1 MKKLMT
7 IYKVVCAGLLA
18 GVFTVACTE
27 DDWGKQGGTQGGV
40 ALSSYKEKVV
50 SRAME
55 PGDSYFAQG
64 TKYRIWI
71 MDQGTTTSEE
81 ADEANGIE
89 ATESNRGGIPVIN
102 IRPIER
108 TTPDFYGF
116 TQNSTTDVPAPNQ
129 VTGTYPIALQDETN
143 DYIDYLR
150 GELHAPYQPEDY
162 AQGDILQMPFRHIM
176 SQVTFQVSKDTE
188 LETDVQLVSIEMIGS
203 NHDNPGSA
211 DITSAG
217 TYQVY
222 NNEFDFTENAIRTI
236 DGKNM
241 DVPSADL
248 GSDNVGEVDTVLV
261 FPTFETTATETE
273 TRTVPLT
280 YLRVTFKDLENYYG
294 QQGADGNSQVIVPIY
309 NTITSVEGEAGAL
322 EFLQNYHYTL
332 HIAFSSDIR
341 RVVTLVPKV
350 YEWIEGEGDVSND
363 YMQEQDM
370 GQPVTF
376 NGVLWSDRNLG
387 ATSGNPTRSVDDW
400 YNSIGYV
407 YQYGRNIPY
416 FPYDENSDF
425 TINYNMTPREALK
438 NDSPVNPVI
447 DYESWGLTIGNFQR
461 TWWLHGTTNSAS
473 LVWDLDED
481 RMEEL
486 IAKNGHV
493 DFGFYYGDDVVYRND
508 RGEVTHIDYNKYR
521 LDYLDGYQNEW
532 SENKKTPC
540 PPGWRLPTVRDF
552 MGIMPSSGFSG
563 NITFRVFTDI
573 TSNGSWSTEN
583 ENEPDLNSAAFSEGN
598 IENIRDDFYT
608 KNNKP
613 VYKGAFPYIYRKEE
627 DDMQDG
633 SGAIG
638 EYILS
643 MGAKDQRIVIDKSN
657 SLGRSNGGNFKY
669 YWGTIYGIKNQG
681 TEDAYRIRWQIDLK
695 TDEIPTE
702 TNGGEN
708 HDNVRVK
715 TYSQNPFHGIL
726 VISRYEASSSD
737 NFELNRGDHNYG
749 DVIDRYDWDNP
760 VEVMYLPI
768 GGYCDAED
776 SDGKLKNIG
785 TEVWYATSEL
795 GDITNVNNQKK
806 KMIWIK
812 YAGYSAK
819 NSQTIAVSDESA
831 LGAAVFVR
839 CVRDLYN
846 TGNR

>member
-1 MKKLMT
+1 MKKLMA
-7 IYKVVCAGLLA
+7 IYKVVCVGLLA

-27 DDWGKQGGTQGGV
+27 EDWGKQGGVQGGIT
-40 ALSSYKEKVV
+40 LSSYKEKVV

-55 PGDSYFAQG
+55 ADDSYFDQG

-71 MDQGTTTSEE
+71 MNQGTATPEE
-81 ADEANGIE
+81 ASEANGIE
-89 ATESNRGGIPVIN
+89 ATESERGNIPVID

-116 TQNSTTDVPAPNQ
+116 TQNSKVDVPKAKE
-129 VTGTYPIALQDETN
+129 VTGTYPIALQNETN

-150 GELHAPYQPEDY
+150 GKLHAPYQPDDY

-188 LETDVQLVSIEMIGS
+188 LETDIQLVSIEMIGS

-222 NNEFDFTENAIRTI
+222 NNEFDFTENAIRKI
-236 DGKNM
+236 VGNGM

-248 GSDNVGEVDTVLV
+248 GSDNVGEVATVLV
-261 FPTFETTATETE
+261 FPTFETTATEIE

-280 YLRVTFKDLENYYG
+280 YLRVIFTDSENYYG
-294 QQGADGNSQVIVPIY
+294 QQEADGTSQVIVPIY

-322 EFLQNYHYTL
+322 EFKQNYHYTL

-350 YEWIEGEGDVSND
+350 YEWIEGEGDASND

-387 ATSGNPTRSVDDW
+387 ATSGDPTRSVDDW

-416 FPYDENSDF
+416 FPYDENEDH
-425 TINYNMTPREALK
+425 TINYNMTPREALQ
-438 NDSPVNPVI
+438 NQSSVNPVI
-447 DYESWGLTIGNFQR
+447 DYGSWGLMIGNIHK

-473 LVWDLDED
+473 LVWDLDEN

-493 DFGFYYGDDVVYRND
+493 DFGYYQNAGQ
-508 RGEVTHIDYNKYR
+508 KFR
-521 LDYLDGYQNEW
+521 LSYLDGYQNEW
-532 SENKKTPC
+532 AENKKTPC
-540 PPGWRLPTVRDF
+540 PSGWRLPTVSDF

-563 NITFRVFTDI
+563 NITFRVFRDI
-573 TSNGSWSTEN
+573 TGNGSWSTEN
-583 ENEPDLNSAAFSEGN
+583 ENEPDLNSGAFSEGN
-598 IENIRDDFYT
+598 IENIIDDFYT

-643 MGAKDQRIVIDKSN
+643 MGSKDQTIVVDQSN
-657 SLGRSNGGNFKY
+657 SLGRGNNGRNFKY

-702 TNGGEN
+702 TSGGES
-708 HDNVRVK
+708 HDNVNVK
-715 TYSQNPFHGIL
+715 TYSQNPFHGVL
-726 VISRYEASSSD
+726 VISRYETSSTD
-737 NFELNRGDHNYG
+737 NFELHRNDRSYG
-749 DVIDRYDWDNP
+749 DVIDRYDWENP
-760 VEVMYLPI
+760 VEVMFLPI

-776 SDGKLKNIG
+776 SQGTLRNIG

-831 LGAAVFVR
+831 LGAAVYVR

-846 TGNR
+846 TGNN

>member
-116 TQNSTTDVPAPNQ
+116 TQDSKTEVPEGKQ
-129 VTGTYPIALQDETN
+129 VTDTYPITLQSETN
-143 DYIDYLR
+143 NYIDYLR
-150 GELHAPYQPEDY
+150 GELHAPYQADDY

-188 LETDVQLVSIEMIGS
+188 LKTDIQLVSIEMIGS
-203 NHDNPGSA
+203 NQDKPGSA
-211 DITSAG
+211 NITSVG
-217 TYQVY
+217 TYRVY
-222 NNEFDFTENAIRTI
+222 TNEFEFTQNAVRTI

-248 GSDNVGEVDTVLV
+248 GSDNVDEVATVLV

-280 YLRVTFKDLENYYG
+280 YLRVTFKDSDGYYG
-294 QQGADGNSQVIVPIY
+294 LQGADGNSQVIVPIY

-350 YEWIEGEGDVSND
+350 YEWIEGEGDVNND

-400 YNSIGYV
+400 YNGIIV
-407 YQYGRNIPY
+407 
-416 FPYDENSDF
+416 
-425 TINYNMTPREALK
+425 
-438 NDSPVNPVI
+438 
-447 DYESWGLTIGNFQR
+447 
-461 TWWLHGTTNSAS
+461 SA
-473 LVWDLDED
+473 
-481 RMEEL
+481 MC
-486 IAKNGHV
+486 I
-493 DFGFYYGDDVVYRND
+493 
-508 RGEVTHIDYNKYR
+508 
-521 LDYLDGYQNEW
+521 
-532 SENKKTPC
+532 
-540 PPGWRLPTVRDF
+540 
-552 MGIMPSSGFSG
+552 
-563 NITFRVFTDI
+563 
-573 TSNGSWSTEN
+573 
-583 ENEPDLNSAAFSEGN
+583 
-598 IENIRDDFYT
+598 
-608 KNNKP
+608 
-613 VYKGAFPYIYRKEE
+613 
-627 DDMQDG
+627 
-633 SGAIG
+633 
-638 EYILS
+638 S
-643 MGAKDQRIVIDKSN
+643 MGGIFRIFRMMKI
-657 SLGRSNGGNFKY
+657 
-669 YWGTIYGIKNQG
+669 
-681 TEDAYRIRWQIDLK
+681 QILRL
-695 TDEIPTE
+695 I
-702 TNGGEN
+702 
-708 HDNVRVK
+708 
-715 TYSQNPFHGIL
+715 
-726 VISRYEASSSD
+726 
-737 NFELNRGDHNYG
+737 
-749 DVIDRYDWDNP
+749 
-760 VEVMYLPI
+760 
-768 GGYCDAED
+768 
-776 SDGKLKNIG
+776 
-785 TEVWYATSEL
+785 
-795 GDITNVNNQKK
+795 IT
-806 KMIWIK
+806 
-812 YAGYSAK
+812 
-819 NSQTIAVSDESA
+819 
-831 LGAAVFVR
+831 
-839 CVRDLYN
+839 
-846 TGNR
+846 

>member
-116 TQNSTTDVPAPNQ
+116 TQDSKTEVPEGKQ
-129 VTGTYPIALQDETN
+129 VTDTYPITLQSETN
-143 DYIDYLR
+143 NYIDYLR
-150 GELHAPYQPEDY
+150 GELHAPYQADDY

-188 LETDVQLVSIEMIGS
+188 LKTDIQLVSIEMIGS
-203 NHDNPGSA
+203 NQDKPGSA
-211 DITSAG
+211 NITSVG
-217 TYQVY
+217 TYRVY
-222 NNEFDFTENAIRTI
+222 TNEFEFTQNAVRTI

-280 YLRVTFKDLENYYG
+280 YLRVTFKDSDGYYG
-294 QQGADGNSQVIVPIY
+294 LQGADGNSQVIVPIY

-350 YEWIEGEGDVSND
+350 YEWIEGEGDVNND

-416 FPYDENSDF
+416 FPYDYSDGVIDY
-425 TINYNMTPREALK
+425 TTSASKALETNGRK
-438 NDSPVNPVI
+438 VYPVI
-447 DYESWGLTIGNFQR
+447 DYEAWGNNINRNLLGPNTDSGN
-461 TWWLHGTTNSAS
+461 
-473 LVWDLDED
+473 LVWDLTSAQED
-481 RMEEL
+481 VGN
-486 IAKNGHV
+486 KN
-493 DFGFYYGDDVVYRND
+493 FGYYNS
-508 RGEVTHIDYNKYR
+508 ENYR
-521 LDYLDGYQNEW
+521 LTYLNGYNNEW
-532 SENKKTPC
+532 AENKKTPC

-563 NITFRVFTDI
+563 NITFRRFTGISD
-573 TSNGSWSTEN
+573 NGSWQGDDQELQ
-583 ENEPDLNSAAFSEGN
+583 EDVFSADRIDEYTDTFWKK
-598 IENIRDDFYT
+598 DDSS
-608 KNNKP
+608 
-613 VYKGAFPYIYRKEE
+613 VYEGAFPYIYREE
-627 DDMQDG
+627 TDDFLDG
-633 SGAIG
+633 TNAKGV
-638 EYILS
+638 YILS
-643 MGAKDQRIVIDKSN
+643 MGEGDRRQVIDESPAPLREDFTFN
-657 SLGRSNGGNFKY
+657 
-669 YWGTIYGIKNQG
+669 WGVIYGIKNQG
-681 TEDAYRIRWQIDLK
+681 TRDAYRIRWHIELVN
-695 TDEIPTE
+695 DESNSPTIR
-702 TNGGEN
+702 NGVEIY
-708 HDNVRVK
+708 
-715 TYSQNPFHGIL
+715 TQNPFHGLL
-726 VISRYEASSSD
+726 VISRYEASEND
-737 NFELNRGDHNYG
+737 NFNLERREDYG
-749 DVIDRYDWDNP
+749 DVIKRYDWDHP
-760 VEVMYLPI
+760 VEVMYLPV
-768 GGYCDAED
+768 GGYCDATT
-776 SDGKLKNIG
+776 SHGALNNIG

-795 GDITNVNNQKK
+795 NTETVDKK
-806 KMIWIK
+806 RMIWIK
-812 YAGYSAK
+812 YAGTAAK
-819 NSQTIAVSDESA
+819 NSQTIAVNDQSY
-831 LGAAVFVR
+831 LGAAVYVR

-846 TGNR
+846 TGYR

>member
-55 PGDSYFAQG
+55 PGDSYFAQD

-150 GELHAPYQPEDY
+150 GELHAPYQADDY

-188 LETDVQLVSIEMIGS
+188 LKTDIQLVSIEMIGS
-203 NHDNPGSA
+203 NQDKPGSA
-211 DITSAG
+211 NITSVG
-217 TYQVY
+217 TYRVY
-222 NNEFDFTENAIRTI
+222 TNEFEFTQNAVRTI

-280 YLRVTFKDLENYYG
+280 YLRVTFKDSEHYYG

-309 NTITSVEGEAGAL
+309 NTITSVGGEAGAL
-322 EFLQNYHYTL
+322 EFRQNYHYTL

-350 YEWIEGEGDVSND
+350 YEWIEGEGDASND

-387 ATSGNPTRSVDDW
+387 ATSGDPTRSVDDW

-416 FPYDENSDF
+416 FPYDYSDGVIDY
-425 TINYNMTPREALK
+425 TTPASKALGTNGRK
-438 NDSPVNPVI
+438 VYPVI
-447 DYESWGLTIGNFQR
+447 DVDSWSGRLTLEPNGKSDNLI
-461 TWWLHGTTNSAS
+461 WDLASAS
-473 LVWDLDED
+473 
-481 RMEEL
+481 
-486 IAKNGHV
+486 
-493 DFGFYYGDDVVYRND
+493 D
-508 RGEVTHIDYNKYR
+508 RGSKNLGYYNNKNTKYR
-521 LDYLDGYQNEW
+521 LSYLDGYQNEW
-532 SENKKTPC
+532 MENNAKNPC
-540 PPGWRLPTVRDF
+540 PSGWRLPTAQDF
-552 MGIMPSSGFSG
+552 MGIMPSSGFAG
-563 NITFRVFTDI
+563 NITFRIIKNTNPN
-573 TSNGSWSTEN
+573 TGSWDATKEGEYDYETN
-583 ENEPDLNSAAFSEGN
+583 EGYRRDLETMTDF
-598 IENIRDDFYT
+598 RDRR
-608 KNNKP
+608 KQ
-613 VYKGAFPYIYRKEE
+613 VYKGKYPYLFREE
-627 DDMQDG
+627 TDDMLDNTNRRG
-633 SGAIG
+633 V
-638 EYILS
+638 YILS
-643 MGAKDQRIVIDKSN
+643 MGEGDKVTVTDSHN
-657 SLGRSNGGNFKY
+657 SLGRDNGTTY
-669 YWGTIYGIKNQG
+669 RYHWGAIYGIKNQG
-681 TEDAYRIRWQIDLK
+681 RDDAYRIKWEIRLVTTENPEPRWNDTYKEYVQIY
-695 TDEIPTE
+695 TQDE
-702 TNGGEN
+702 
-708 HDNVRVK
+708 
-715 TYSQNPFHGIL
+715 YPFRGIL
-726 VISRYEASSSD
+726 VISRFQSSRFEDFKEDEKGSYEYLIKGPKA
-737 NFELNRGDHNYG
+737 
-749 DVIDRYDWDNP
+749 YDWEHP
-760 VEVMYLPI
+760 VEVMYLPV
-768 GGYCDAED
+768 GGFCDAE
-776 SDGKLKNIG
+776 SSEGVLKNIG
-785 TEVWYATSEL
+785 TEVWYATSE
-795 GDITNVNNQKK
+795 TNMIDGNENNQRKK
-806 KMIWIK
+806 IIWVK
-812 YAGYSAK
+812 YAGSSSE
-819 NSQTIAVSDESA
+819 NSQAMFLSDLSR
-831 LGAAVFVR
+831 LGAAVHVR